1 MQKLVNLKNQKLIA
15 DNKKAR
21 YNYFIEEEIECGI
34 VLEGSEVKSMRN
46 GRVSI
51 LESYANIEQQQLW
64 LINCHVPNYEN
75 AKTFNHVERRRRKLL
90 VKKRE
95 LLKLIKNNEKFFLLK
110 RIFRI
115 VPLYWILTLGV
126 FALAIFVPDVLNNT
140 TANIVHLIKSLFF
153 IPFDKNGTGHFPI
166 LFLGWTLNFEVIF
179 YFLFSLVSLQN
190 C

>member
-34 VLEGSEVKSMRN
+34 VLVGSEVKSMRN

-95 LLKLIKNNEKFFLLK
+95 LLKLIKNKGREGMTL
-110 RIFRI
+110 
-115 VPLYWILTLGV
+115 VPLKLYFNEAGIAKILIGIGKGKKNVDKRETEKKR
-126 FALAIFVPDVLNNT
+126 DW
-140 TANIVHLIKSLFF
+140 NIQKGRLLRNKH
-153 IPFDKNGTGHFPI
+153 
-166 LFLGWTLNFEVIF
+166 
-179 YFLFSLVSLQN
+179 
-190 C
+190 

>member
-75 AKTFNHVERRRRKLL
+75 AKTFKHIERRRRKLL
-90 VKKRE
+90 VKKKE
-95 LLKLIKNNEKFFLLK
+95 LLKLIKNKGREGMTL
-110 RIFRI
+110 
-115 VPLYWILTLGV
+115 VPLKLYFNEAGIAKILIGIGKGKKNVDKRETEKKR
-126 FALAIFVPDVLNNT
+126 DW
-140 TANIVHLIKSLFF
+140 NIQKGRLLRNKH
-153 IPFDKNGTGHFPI
+153 
-166 LFLGWTLNFEVIF
+166 
-179 YFLFSLVSLQN
+179 
-190 C
+190 

>member
-1 MQKLVNLKNQKLIA
+1 MQKLVKLKNQKLIA

-64 LINCHVPNYEN
+64 LINCNVPNYEN

-95 LLKLIKNNEKFFLLK
+95 LLKLIKNKGREGMTL
-110 RIFRI
+110 
-115 VPLYWILTLGV
+115 VPLKLYFNEAGIAKILIGIGKGKKNVDKRETEKKR
-126 FALAIFVPDVLNNT
+126 DW
-140 TANIVHLIKSLFF
+140 NIQKGRLLRNKH
-153 IPFDKNGTGHFPI
+153 
-166 LFLGWTLNFEVIF
+166 
-179 YFLFSLVSLQN
+179 
-190 C
+190 

>member
-95 LLKLIKNNEKFFLLK
+95 LLKLIKNKGREGMTLVTLKLYFNEAGIAKILIGIGKGKKNVDKRETEKKRDWNIQKGRLLRNK
-110 RIFRI
+110 
-115 VPLYWILTLGV
+115 
-126 FALAIFVPDVLNNT
+126 
-140 TANIVHLIKSLFF
+140 H
-153 IPFDKNGTGHFPI
+153 
-166 LFLGWTLNFEVIF
+166 
-179 YFLFSLVSLQN
+179 
-190 C
+190 

>member
-15 DNKKAR
+15 DNKKAH
-21 YNYFIEEEIECGI
+21 YNYFIEEEIDCGI

-95 LLKLIKNNEKFFLLK
+95 LLKLIKNKGREGMTL
-110 RIFRI
+110 
-115 VPLYWILTLGV
+115 VPLKLYFNEAGIAKILIGIGKGKKNVDKRETEKKR
-126 FALAIFVPDVLNNT
+126 DW
-140 TANIVHLIKSLFF
+140 NIQKGRLLRNKH
-153 IPFDKNGTGHFPI
+153 
-166 LFLGWTLNFEVIF
+166 
-179 YFLFSLVSLQN
+179 
-190 C
+190 

>member
-75 AKTFNHVERRRRKLL
+75 AKTFNHVERRRRILL
-90 VKKRE
+90 VNNRE
-95 LLKLIKNNEKFFLLK
+95 LLKLIKNKGREGMTL
-110 RIFRI
+110 
-115 VPLYWILTLGV
+115 VPLKLYFNEAGIAKILIGIGKGKKNVDKRETEKKR
-126 FALAIFVPDVLNNT
+126 DW
-140 TANIVHLIKSLFF
+140 NIQKGRLLRNKH
-153 IPFDKNGTGHFPI
+153 
-166 LFLGWTLNFEVIF
+166 
-179 YFLFSLVSLQN
+179 
-190 C
+190 

>member
-95 LLKLIKNNEKFFLLK
+95 LLNLIKNKGREGMTL
-110 RIFRI
+110 
-115 VPLYWILTLGV
+115 VPLKLYFNEAGIAKILIGIGNSC
-126 FALAIFVPDVLNNT
+126 FIKIKDVK
-140 TANIVHLIKSLFF
+140 V
-153 IPFDKNGTGHFPI
+153 
-166 LFLGWTLNFEVIF
+166 
-179 YFLFSLVSLQN
+179 
-190 C
+190 

>member
-64 LINCHVPNYEN
+64 LINCHVPNYKN
-75 AKTFNHVERRRRKLL
+75 AKTFNHVERRRKKLL

-95 LLKLIKNNEKFFLLK
+95 LLKLIKNKGREGMTL
-110 RIFRI
+110 
-115 VPLYWILTLGV
+115 VPLKLYFNEAGIAKILIGV
-126 FALAIFVPDVLNNT
+126 GKGKKNVDKRET
-140 TANIVHLIKSLFF
+140 EKKRDWNIQKGRLLRNKH
-153 IPFDKNGTGHFPI
+153 
-166 LFLGWTLNFEVIF
+166 
-179 YFLFSLVSLQN
+179 
-190 C
+190 

>member
-1 MQKLVNLKNQKLIA
+1 MQKLVNLKNHKLIA

-34 VLEGSEVKSMRN
+34 VLEGSEVKSMRT

-95 LLKLIKNNEKFFLLK
+95 LLKLIKNKGREGMTL
-110 RIFRI
+110 
-115 VPLYWILTLGV
+115 VPLKLYFNEAGIAKILIGIGKGKKNVDKRETEKKR
-126 FALAIFVPDVLNNT
+126 DW
-140 TANIVHLIKSLFF
+140 NIQKGRLLRNKH
-153 IPFDKNGTGHFPI
+153 
-166 LFLGWTLNFEVIF
+166 
-179 YFLFSLVSLQN
+179 
-190 C
+190 

>member
-51 LESYANIEQQQLW
+51 IESYANIEQQQLW

-75 AKTFNHVERRRRKLL
+75 AKTFSHVERRRRKLL

-95 LLKLIKNNEKFFLLK
+95 LLKLIKNKGREGMTL
-110 RIFRI
+110 
-115 VPLYWILTLGV
+115 VPLKLYFNEAGIAKILIGIGKGKKNVDKRETEKKR
-126 FALAIFVPDVLNNT
+126 DW
-140 TANIVHLIKSLFF
+140 NIQKGRLLRNKH
-153 IPFDKNGTGHFPI
+153 
-166 LFLGWTLNFEVIF
+166 
-179 YFLFSLVSLQN
+179 
-190 C
+190 

>member
-95 LLKLIKNNEKFFLLK
+95 LLKLIKNKGREGMTL
-110 RIFRI
+110 
-115 VPLYWILTLGV
+115 VPLKLYFNEGGIAKILIGIGKGKKNVDKRETEKKR
-126 FALAIFVPDVLNNT
+126 DW
-140 TANIVHLIKSLFF
+140 NIQKGRLLRNKH
-153 IPFDKNGTGHFPI
+153 
-166 LFLGWTLNFEVIF
+166 
-179 YFLFSLVSLQN
+179 
-190 C
+190 

>member
-75 AKTFNHVERRRRKLL
+75 AKTFNHLERRRRKLL

-95 LLKLIKNNEKFFLLK
+95 LLKLIKNKGREGMIL
-110 RIFRI
+110 
-115 VPLYWILTLGV
+115 VPLKLYFNKAGIAKILIGIGKGKKNVDKRETEKKR
-126 FALAIFVPDVLNNT
+126 DW
-140 TANIVHLIKSLFF
+140 NIQKGRLLRNKH
-153 IPFDKNGTGHFPI
+153 
-166 LFLGWTLNFEVIF
+166 
-179 YFLFSLVSLQN
+179 
-190 C
+190 

>member
-75 AKTFNHVERRRRKLL
+75 AKTFNHVERRRKKLL

-95 LLKLIKNNEKFFLLK
+95 LLKLIKNKGREGMTL
-110 RIFRI
+110 
-115 VPLYWILTLGV
+115 VPLKLYFNEAGIAKILIGIGKGKKNVDKRETEKKR
-126 FALAIFVPDVLNNT
+126 DC
-140 TANIVHLIKSLFF
+140 NIQKGRLLRNKH
-153 IPFDKNGTGHFPI
+153 
-166 LFLGWTLNFEVIF
+166 
-179 YFLFSLVSLQN
+179 
-190 C
+190 

>member
-95 LLKLIKNNEKFFLLK
+95 LLKLIKKKGREGM
-110 RIFRI
+110 
-115 VPLYWILTLGV
+115 TLGPLKLYFNEAGIAKILIGIGKGKKNV
-126 FALAIFVPDVLNNT
+126 DKRET
-140 TANIVHLIKSLFF
+140 EKKRDWNIQKGRLLRNKH
-153 IPFDKNGTGHFPI
+153 
-166 LFLGWTLNFEVIF
+166 
-179 YFLFSLVSLQN
+179 
-190 C
+190 

>member
-64 LINCHVPNYEN
+64 LINCHIPNYEN
-75 AKTFNHVERRRRKLL
+75 AKTFNHVERRRKKLL

-95 LLKLIKNNEKFFLLK
+95 LLKLIKNKGREGMTL
-110 RIFRI
+110 
-115 VPLYWILTLGV
+115 VPLKLYFNEAGIAKILIGIGKGKKNVDKRETEKKK
-126 FALAIFVPDVLNNT
+126 DW
-140 TANIVHLIKSLFF
+140 NIQKGRLLRNKH
-153 IPFDKNGTGHFPI
+153 
-166 LFLGWTLNFEVIF
+166 
-179 YFLFSLVSLQN
+179 
-190 C
+190 

>member
-1 MQKLVNLKNQKLIA
+1 MQKLVKLKNQKLVA

-95 LLKLIKNNEKFFLLK
+95 LLKLIKNKGREGMTL
-110 RIFRI
+110 
-115 VPLYWILTLGV
+115 VPLKLYFNEAGIAKILIGIGKGKKNVDKRETEKKR
-126 FALAIFVPDVLNNT
+126 DW
-140 TANIVHLIKSLFF
+140 NIQKGRLLRNKH
-153 IPFDKNGTGHFPI
+153 
-166 LFLGWTLNFEVIF
+166 
-179 YFLFSLVSLQN
+179 
-190 C
+190 

>member
-1 MQKLVNLKNQKLIA
+1 MQKLVKLKNQKLIA

-95 LLKLIKNNEKFFLLK
+95 LLKLIKNKAREGMTL
-110 RIFRI
+110 
-115 VPLYWILTLGV
+115 VPLKLYFNEAGIAKILIGIGKGKKNVDKRETEKKR
-126 FALAIFVPDVLNNT
+126 DW
-140 TANIVHLIKSLFF
+140 NIQKGRLLRNKH
-153 IPFDKNGTGHFPI
+153 
-166 LFLGWTLNFEVIF
+166 
-179 YFLFSLVSLQN
+179 
-190 C
+190 

>member
-1 MQKLVNLKNQKLIA
+1 MQKLVNLKNHKLIA

-90 VKKRE
+90 VKKKE
-95 LLKLIKNNEKFFLLK
+95 LLKLIKNRGREGMTL
-110 RIFRI
+110 
-115 VPLYWILTLGV
+115 VPLKLYFNEAGIAKILIGIGKGKKNVDKRETEKKR
-126 FALAIFVPDVLNNT
+126 DW
-140 TANIVHLIKSLFF
+140 NIQKGRLLRNKH
-153 IPFDKNGTGHFPI
+153 
-166 LFLGWTLNFEVIF
+166 
-179 YFLFSLVSLQN
+179 
-190 C
+190 